1 MSASPNRLV
10 AIIVGAVYLL
20 IGIGGF
26 AVSMDIGFFAVP
38 GGLLFGLLEVNG
50 LHNVV
55 HIVLGATLLLAGISG
70 PPAAK
75 TVNGVVGAACLV
87 LGLVGLF
94 IVGTPYNVLAIN
106 GVDNVLHFGTSVG
119 LLAVGLGAER
129 VARTP

>member
-1 MSASPNRLV
+1 MSASPNRLT

-20 IGIGGF
+20 LGGGGF
-26 AVSMDIGFFAVP
+26 AVTMGIGFLAVP
-38 GGLLFGLLEVNG
+38 GGLLLGVLEVNG

-55 HIVLGATLLLAGISG
+55 HIVLGAALLLAGVAG
-70 PPAAK
+70 APAAK

-106 GVDNVLHFGTSVG
+106 GADNVLHFGTSVV
-119 LLAVGLGAER
+119 LLAVSLGAER